1 MFAVKRNAVIGF
13 NLYCGGGGLPGP
25 ALAPASPGG
34 DPAPPP
40 TASAS
45 TTTAAV
51 PPGSGPAAAAEVPGA
66 AIGSAGAR
74 AAGGLRRDPPRS
86 LIGCGAAGSSSLIGC
101 GAASSSLIGCGSSG
115 SSPLI
120 GCGAAAPSLIGRAAG
135 ASSPIGCGSSG
146 FATPEEELD
155 GCESDPE
162 RGPAGESLPG
172 TPPGPPDRLRQDT
185 LELIERYLREAAGQ
199 SEPGLK
205 KKLFPALLGGPGWP
219 GGGSGE
225 AAMEKA
231 LETLR
236 RVGDGILQKH
246 ELAFQGMLRKLEIQK
261 EEDLQ
266 SVCEVSAHVF
276 SDGVTN
282 WGRVV
287 TLISFGAFVAKHL
300 KSINQEKCIS
310 SLARIITD
318 ALVSSKREWLMS
330 QGGWEGFVDFFRVED
345 LEGSIRNILMAFA
358 GVAGLGASLAYMIR
372 TPELDTILQ
381 MRSQKRGIKKQNP
394 LPHKRG
400 GCHRYQIHP
409 RLIQLLL
416 RSRRRNLVLFL
427 RNSFKESKDF
437 HSVPCPGSEMLGFR
451 WQQMQTEELQDTQ
464 G

>member
-1 MFAVKRNAVIGF
+1 MFALKRNAVISF
-13 NLYCGGGGLPGP
+13 NLYCGGGGGPGGP

-34 DPAPPP
+34 DPVPPP
-40 TASAS
+40 S
-45 TTTAAV
+45 TTTTTTLGAAT
-51 PPGSGPAAAAEVPGA
+51 AEVPA
-66 AIGSAGAR
+66 APISSAGVR
-74 AAGGLRRDPPRS
+74 AAGARRDPPRS
-86 LIGCGAAGSSSLIGC
+86 LIGRCAGSSTLLGCSAASSGLIGC
-101 GAASSSLIGCGSSG
+101 SAASSGLIGRSEGSSGLIGC
-115 SSPLI
+115 L
-120 GCGAAAPSLIGRAAG
+120 AAAG
-135 ASSPIGCGSSG
+135 
-146 FATPEEELD
+146 TPEDELD

-185 LELIERYLREAAGQ
+185 LELINRYLREAAGQ

-205 KKLFPALLGGPGWP
+205 KKLFPALLGGPAWP
-219 GGGSGE
+219 GGGSGD
-225 AAMEKA
+225 AVMEKA

-236 RVGDGILQKH
+236 RVGDGVMQKH

-266 SVCEVSAHVF
+266 SVCELSAHMF

-310 SLARIITD
+310 SLAGIITD
-318 ALVSSKREWLMS
+318 ALVSSKREWIMS

-372 TPELDTILQ
+372 
-381 MRSQKRGIKKQNP
+381 
-394 LPHKRG
+394 
-400 GCHRYQIHP
+400 
-409 RLIQLLL
+409 
-416 RSRRRNLVLFL
+416 
-427 RNSFKESKDF
+427 
-437 HSVPCPGSEMLGFR
+437 R
-451 WQQMQTEELQDTQ
+451 WKN
-464 G
+464 